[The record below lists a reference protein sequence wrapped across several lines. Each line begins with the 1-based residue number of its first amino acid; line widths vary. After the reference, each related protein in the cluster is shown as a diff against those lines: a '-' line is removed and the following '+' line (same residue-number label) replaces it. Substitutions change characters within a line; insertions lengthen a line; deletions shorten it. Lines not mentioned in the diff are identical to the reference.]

1 MRFYNLKKIYE
12 SNNEAVEIN
21 VHDGDLLVAGELD
34 ENAHFKIKR
43 RKKRAISRKYGAFQC
58 QVR

>member
-21 VHDGDLLVAGELD
+21 VHDGDLLVAGEFD

-43 RKKRAISRKYGAFQC
+43 RKKRAISRKYGAF
-58 QVR
+58 